1 MRGKSSPECALA
13 AYCRQ
18 MAHMVRH
25 GARTLAVSRV
35 KRDGFSRLKRWPT
48 ALARRPCASADLPQ
62 EGLTTS
68 PPPHVPA
75 AVCRSTVVGR

>member
-1 MRGKSSPECALA
+1 MRGKSSPACALA

-35 KRDGFSRLKRWPT
+35 KCDGFSRLKR
-48 ALARRPCASADLPQ
+48 
-62 EGLTTS
+62 
-68 PPPHVPA
+68 
-75 AVCRSTVVGR
+75 